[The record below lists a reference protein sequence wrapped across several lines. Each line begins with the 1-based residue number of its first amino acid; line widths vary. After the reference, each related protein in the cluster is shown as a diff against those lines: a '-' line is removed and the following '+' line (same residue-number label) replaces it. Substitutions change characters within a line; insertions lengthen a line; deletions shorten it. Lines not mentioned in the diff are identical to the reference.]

1 MTKRS
6 GVDSQPAAVAVTK
19 SEPCLRPAVLNNVA
33 AQPSASG
40 AGEKIMGENR
50 LSRRRFLTTAAKSGA
65 ALGVALIAA
74 PAAAKVPQ
82 SAVNYQAMPKGK
94 ARCDGCANWQPPAS
108 CVFVGGAI
116 SASGWCSLYR
126 PKR

>member
-1 MTKRS
+1 MRERTLS
-6 GVDSQPAAVAVTK
+6 D
-19 SEPCLRPAVLNNVA
+19 NN
-33 AQPSASG
+33 
-40 AGEKIMGENR
+40 

-74 PAAAKVPQ
+74 PTAAKVPP
-82 SAVNYQAMPKGK
+82 SAVNYQAKPKGT